1 MNIYEIDRTLL
12 EKWQAFNDMMEET
25 GGEMDE
31 AAMELYYS
39 IDALEIDRNKKIEG
53 AACIWKKDALEI
65 TGIDNEIKRLQD
77 YKKRMQRE
85 QERLERYLTYA
96 TGGEKY
102 QGLQAQVGWRKSEAV
117 IVDEEKLPKKYMV
130 KKITF
135 APDKTEIKKLLKD
148 GIKVKGASLEER
160 QNISIK

>member
-1 MNIYEIDRTLL
+1 MDIDLI
-12 EKWQAFNDMMEET
+12 F
-25 GGEMDE
+25 
-31 AAMELYYS
+31 
-39 IDALEIDRNKKIEG
+39 KIAG
-53 AACIWKKDALEI
+53 
-65 TGIDNEIKRLQD
+65 TGIIVAVLSIVLKKAEREERERLERERQEAL
-77 YKKRMQRE
+77 RLEQERLEREEQERLERERIEREE

-130 KKITF
+130 KKVTF
-135 APDKTEIKKLLKD
+135 DPDKTAIKKLLKD